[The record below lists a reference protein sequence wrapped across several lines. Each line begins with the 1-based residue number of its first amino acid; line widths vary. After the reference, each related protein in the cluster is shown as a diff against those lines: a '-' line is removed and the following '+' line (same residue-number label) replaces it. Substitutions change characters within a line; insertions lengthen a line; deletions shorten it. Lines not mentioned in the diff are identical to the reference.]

1 MTIGD
6 VTVTEGHTG
15 EVNANFPVTL
25 SSAAPRDVQV
35 AWTTTDGS
43 ATAASGDY
51 DGATGTLTIAAGQSG
66 GTIQVKVN
74 GDVIPEGASENFHV
88 DMTSVSGALF
98 TADRRGTATIT
109 DDDTAQTITIGDVTV
124 AEGNSGEV
132 NANFPVTLPG
142 NAPSTVQIAWTTTD
156 GSAAAPADYTAAT
169 GTLTI
174 PTGQSSGTITIKVK
188 GDTIAEGTGTPR
200 IETFHVD
207 LTSAS
212 GAQLG
217 SDRRGTAS
225 ITDDDTA
232 PTVTS
237 ITDPELTE
245 GNDGEQDANFVV
257 TLSSAAQTTVQIGYA
272 TADGSATA
280 PADYTGV
287 TGTLTI
293 PTGQSS
299 GTIAI
304 KVKGDTLPEGTENFH
319 VDLTAAS
326 AAQLGS
332 DRRGTATIED
342 NDAQRSISISSVE
355 VNEGTGAGNTANLDF
370 KLRLN
375 GTTAQAVQVIATT
388 SDGTAT
394 APGDYQAKTQL
405 VTWAPNSTGDDLEKT
420 FRVIVNPDSLDEANE
435 TVIVTLTAAQNAV
448 ISNATGTGLVKDNDN
463 NSLLAVSN
471 AEANE
476 GSGGTTSKMTFK
488 ITLAPASARA
498 VTVSY
503 ATANG
508 TATAGPDYQATQGQV
523 SFGPGETEKAVEVVI
538 LGDEVNED
546 NETVLLNLSNVAGA
560 GLAGGGGQGSGTI
573 VDKNAPPSL
582 SIDDVQAVEG
592 GGAFFTV
599 TLAGTTLRTVTVNFG
614 TGDGSAKE
622 GTDFLPRSGTL
633 TFAPGDK
640 TKRIEVTV
648 FDDPT
653 AEGAETFNVGLGNPV
668 NATITKANGTGT
680 IAPSDQAEVVGP
692 TVNQPPLRPNT
703 PLPKP
708 PTVTGPTVFPQM
720 VLGPRSVTMRNG
732 RAQMTVT
739 CRKTSK
745 IACAGSILLQ
755 TTTKPALKLG
765 QTSFSVKKGKKAT
778 VTIIVAK
785 DVRGLIEELRT
796 IKVKV
801 VVFVKTNNKKN
812 VRVDPGTITVRMP
825 TNTSTSSKP

>member
-1 MTIGD
+1 M
-6 VTVTEGHTG
+6 
-15 EVNANFPVTL
+15 
-25 SSAAPRDVQV
+25 
-35 AWTTTDGS
+35 
-43 ATAASGDY
+43 
-51 DGATGTLTIAAGQSG
+51 
-66 GTIQVKVN
+66 
-74 GDVIPEGASENFHV
+74 
-88 DMTSVSGALF
+88 
-98 TADRRGTATIT
+98 
-109 DDDTAQTITIGDVTV
+109 
-124 AEGNSGEV
+124 
-132 NANFPVTLPG
+132 
-142 NAPSTVQIAWTTTD
+142 
-156 GSAAAPADYTAAT
+156 
-169 GTLTI
+169 
-174 PTGQSSGTITIKVK
+174 
-188 GDTIAEGTGTPR
+188 
-200 IETFHVD
+200 
-207 LTSAS
+207 
-212 GAQLG
+212 
-217 SDRRGTAS
+217 
-225 ITDDDTA
+225 
-232 PTVTS
+232 
-237 ITDPELTE
+237 
-245 GNDGEQDANFVV
+245 
-257 TLSSAAQTTVQIGYA
+257 TLSSAAQTTVQISYA

-299 GTIAI
+299 GTITI
-304 KVKGDTLPEGTENFH
+304 KVKGDTPPEGTENFH

-342 NDAQRSISISSVE
+342 NDAQRSISISSVK

-488 ITLAPASARA
+488 ITLAPASARP

-653 AEGAETFNVGLGNPV
+653 AEAAETFNVGLGNPV

-692 TVNQPPLRPNT
+692 TVDQPPLRPNT

-825 TNTSTSSKP
+825 TKTSTSSKP